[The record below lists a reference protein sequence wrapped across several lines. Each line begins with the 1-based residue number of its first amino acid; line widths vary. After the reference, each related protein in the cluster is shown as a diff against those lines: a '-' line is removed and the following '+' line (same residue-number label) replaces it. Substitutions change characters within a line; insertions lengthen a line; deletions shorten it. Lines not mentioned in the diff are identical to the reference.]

1 MTLLILIAIMGP
13 PLTVVW
19 GLCQIANDTWRGPDH
34 RGDGIP
40 ERPVVTPTGGVRYSE
55 PTLSQ

>member
-1 MTLLILIAIMGP
+1 MTAAILIAIMGP

-19 GLCQIANDTWRGPDH
+19 WLCQTVDQGWHGPDH
-34 RGDGIP
+34 RGDGLP
-40 ERPVVTPTGGVRYSE
+40 REPVVTPSGDVRYSE